1 MNLSYRF
8 VGTGGFPPIELQ
20 NDKEKMVVA
29 INKNGIKRIDKYKK
43 SINQQPLLFNLQFSN
58 VWAKTKVL
66 TILKTD
72 HSKWPT
78 FCFQMVR
85 LSSFQ
90 IAFKNGP
97 FDN

>member
-1 MNLSYRF
+1 MNLSYWF

-43 SINQQPLLFNLQFSN
+43 SINQQPLLFSLQFSN

-72 HSKWPT
+72 HS
-78 FCFQMVR
+78 
-85 LSSFQ
+85 
-90 IAFKNGP
+90 
-97 FDN
+97 